1 MTGTIRPPHDQP
13 GSRATI
19 RRRIA
24 LAFIAFTT
32 VFGLI
37 GGRLV
42 DLAFTPVRLHTSAVA
57 TPLSQTQPRPDVVD
71 RHGRLLA
78 TDIPTTSVF
87 ADPKRIVDVDE
98 AVENLSSVLK
108 GLNSKS
114 LLKKLANKK
123 RRFVWIKR
131 GLTPEKH
138 EQVMDLGL
146 PGIEFISEPRR
157 VYPTGATASHILGYV
172 DIDNRGRAGIERYI
186 DSIAGVYFPKTLQKA
201 ERPIVKLSIDLGV
214 QHILRNELD
223 RAMKTYRAKAA
234 AGIVLDVTSGE
245 VVAMSSL
252 PDFDP
257 NHPKQALH
265 ETRFDRVTNG
275 TYELGSVF
283 KTVTVAMALDLGTVT
298 LDQGYDVTKP
308 IEVGG
313 FTIDDYH
320 PLRRWLSIPEI
331 FIHSSNIGAAKMAED
346 VGIDRHRAFLKK
358 IGLLDPM
365 TTELG
370 KVRKPQTPK
379 SWKLVNSMT
388 VAYGHGL
395 SVAPLQFAAASA
407 ALVNGGYKITPTFL
421 YQSQKTG
428 LSRDKKVLKSE
439 TSAIIRELL
448 RRNVKEGTG
457 RRSDVI
463 GYRVGGKTGTAEKV
477 IKGKYSKTKLRTSFL
492 SVFPSDDPAY
502 VLLVMIDEPKPAAEE
517 QQKRPTAGMNAAPLT
532 ARIISRIAAKL
543 GVMPD
548 ITLHAGF
555 DDPAPAT
562 Y

>member
-1 MTGTIRPPHDQP
+1 MTGTIRSTHDQP

-131 GLTPEKH
+131 GLTPEKR

-157 VYPTGATASHILGYV
+157 VYPTGATAAHILGYV

-214 QHILRNELD
+214 QHILRDELD
-223 RAMKTYRAKAA
+223 NAMKTYRAKAA
-234 AGIVLDVTSGE
+234 AGLVLDVTSGE

-257 NHPKQALH
+257 NHREQALH

-275 TYELGSVF
+275 IYELGSVF
-283 KTVTVAMALDLGTVT
+283 KTVTTAMALDLGTVT
-298 LDQGYDVTKP
+298 LGQGYDVTEP
-308 IEVGG
+308 IKVGG

-407 ALVNGGYKITPTFL
+407 ALVNGGYKISPTFL
-421 YQSQKTG
+421 YQSHKTG

-457 RRSDVI
+457 RKSDVA

-502 VLLVMIDEPKPAAEE
+502 VLLVMIDEPEPAAEE